1 MKRLARILALLA
13 VALWGALAGT
23 AYRCNQDASREAAAL
38 NSELA
43 RAHSLSSVKT
53 VLEDR
58 GMRYSLV
65 SDARCRQ
72 LAVDY
77 PETCRGGPIL
87 MAEHWLQ
94 CTACTI
100 VQGGRIE
107 VDIRFDNSGQA
118 PLVNV
123 VMTPGSAWT
132 AIRSRFAFWVTK

>member
-38 NSELA
+38 KSELA
-43 RAHSLSSVKT
+43 RAHLLSSVKA

-58 GMRYSLV
+58 DMRYSLV

-87 MAEHWLQ
+87 MAQHSLQ
-94 CTACTI
+94 CTACRI

-107 VDIRFDNSGQA
+107 VDIRFDAAEQF
-118 PLVNV
+118 PWIDV
-123 VMTPGSAWT
+123 VTTPSTAWT
-132 AIRSRFAFWVTK
+132 PLRSRLASWMTK